1 MFPKIKQVVG
11 KVKEHFED
19 YSTRPSPIG
28 PMSPWDLDLNERR
41 EVDRKLKKSAKKDA
55 KSAVDKA
62 PGAGIDPSGSESLS
76 GGKAQPADQQY
87 KN

>member
-1 MFPKIKQVVG
+1 MFPKIKQIAG
-11 KVKEHFED
+11 KVAGKIED
-19 YSTRPSPIG
+19 YSTRGSSIG
-28 PMSPWDLDLNERR
+28 PSSPWDLDVHERR

-62 PGAGIDPSGSESLS
+62 PGAGIDTSGSESLS

-87 KN
+87 KD